1 MRPETRAQ
9 FRLRMLLRVKR
20 AGWHRDKNDL
30 THALFETHLL
40 VSDKDLKAAWKT
52 GYHLRKNK
60 KPCP

>member
-1 MRPETRAQ
+1 MKPETRAEY
-9 FRLRMLLRVKR
+9 RLRMLLRVKR

-30 THALFETHLL
+30 THALLETYFV
-40 VSDKDLKAAWKT
+40 VSDADLKAAWKT